1 MATKY
6 SDIIRIRAGK
16 PAYSIEEEKG
26 IEWES
31 FIPNEQFNG
40 VLRTVLNAVRG
51 NDIDRHKSFWIN
63 GTYGTGKSHAAAV
76 VKHLLCDK
84 VDRIR
89 PWVEREYSGD
99 KFQIIRDAIFSLR
112 QKKRLLP
119 VKLEGLSNLTHVS
132 ELAPLIQTKVVEAL
146 NEYDIELSVDTDYDN
161 MISHVQ
167 ENTVIWDDLIRRYSG
182 LSSIVADRAMLIRK
196 LQTKDA
202 GTLKQAR
209 AAMREAKMMVMLD
222 QSNLAAWL
230 IEVQEKLRMLSEFT
244 GLLIIWDE
252 FTDVMSDA
260 IGIAVLKELQTVAQ
274 KFMNEENDSFLFL
287 ISHPSAFNNLGTEA
301 TKQTDGRYHRMK
313 YNMES
318 VSAFKIMS
326 RKFDIID
333 PVEHGKR
340 TSFFYNINNG
350 LADRFIGNSNNP
362 KETRE
367 DLYNLFP
374 LHPGTAN
381 LATHYATVIG
391 SSSRS
396 VFEFIGQNDA
406 IRNFLNDENAYNIYD
421 TINADYLWDFVQ
433 GMFQEDVTNY
443 GAVTERFNTYKNRVA
458 QRGPEALA
466 VFKSLLLLNAFNN
479 IAADDSVVPSEENV
493 GALFA
498 GTKYEDKLKEILEWI
513 NEEGIIQKAP
523 GGIFSVQFSAL
534 PSHEVE
540 DAKKSLRDNEFRF
553 TSQIL
558 KYGDTA
564 RTFFEKKYVQKVIR
578 PYVFEF
584 FSDDT
589 NDAVLRSRIKNRKKD
604 VRQSDLFIAL
614 LYSKDNNELA
624 HLRQKA
630 EEFSKAGVY
639 EDEELKDIVFVVVDT
654 IFGEKKYDRFIEYM
668 ANYKTSNNH
677 GFVDQMNVH
686 RDHAVD
692 MIKEWMQDASRG
704 NAIVWVN
711 GNMTPI
717 SIKHLSSTLNSV
729 VAPRIFPNGPDSLEL
744 LRMRAP
750 STFWKP
756 QVSKEM
762 IRKFIFAKSKTELL
776 EVNGLMKPIQ
786 FLVQDVLDENLEWK
800 NDMPEGHQFRAVYNF
815 VNSTI
820 NNFIN
825 QGNTSVLFDFTER
838 FEPLTRPPY
847 GLSENFACAAMVAFA
862 MRPWCNKIYDQVGK
876 PRTDDNLADDVA
888 ALFSFWQKGKS
899 TSKLNFKFQTPQE
912 DKLCK
917 ELIRLFRLDKL
928 DGYSDISS
936 MKDARYALIGVYIK
950 QKGYPIW
957 SLKYMTDEFVNSMPA
972 LVLNNDVKKLIDNIV
987 SICEEKDQK
996 NDRLVIETINL
1007 IERYRT
1013 DFGNILN
1020 KPGSFRNGF
1029 ENYMLNVPKV
1039 GLKPEEMPTAF
1050 DYIKR
1055 HLEDTV
1061 GYWTEDEVTNALK
1074 DWRMEDNRRIEEER
1088 RRLEEERRRLE
1099 EERRRQEVEN
1109 DNDNDGAIPSEYRK
1123 KVGEAIRKIGDREKI
1138 EKSLRIFGDPEKLE
1152 KALKV
1157 IDVNDDKPIEKNE
1170 GSGSG
1175 IVSRGVDDKKYRAYE
1190 VIRATDDPDRLRE
1203 IIKSVIALGYEK
1215 VLDTILNMEKDA

>member
-6 SDIIRIRAGK
+6 SDIIRIRGGK

-26 IEWES
+26 TEWQS
-31 FIPNEQFNG
+31 FIANEQFNE

-76 VKHLLCDK
+76 IKHLLCDP
-84 VDRIR
+84 VYAIR
-89 PWVEREYSGD
+89 PWVESEYAGA
-99 KFQIIRDAIFSLR
+99 KYQLMKDAILSLR

-119 VKLEGLSNLTHVS
+119 VQLESLNNLTHVS
-132 ELAPLIQTKVVEAL
+132 ELAPLVQAKVVEAL
-146 NEYDIELSVDTDYDN
+146 NEHDIELSVDTDYDS
-161 MISHVQ
+161 MISHVRD
-167 ENTVIWDDLIRRYSG
+167 NAVIWDDLIQRFSG
-182 LSSIVADRAMLIRK
+182 LSSIVADRGMLIRK

-222 QSNLAAWL
+222 QSTLGAWL
-230 IEVQEKLRMLSEFT
+230 IEVQDRLRVLGDFT
-244 GLLIIWDE
+244 GLLILWDE

-260 IGIAVLKELQTVAQ
+260 VGIPVLKELQTIAQ
-274 KFMNEENDSFLFL
+274 KFMNEENDSFLLL

-326 RKFDIID
+326 RKFEIID
-333 PVEHGKR
+333 QTAHSKR
-340 TSFFYNINNG
+340 ANIFYNLNSG
-350 LADRFIGNSNNP
+350 LAERFIRNSNNQ

-367 DLYNLFP
+367 DLYRLFP

-406 IRNFLNDENAYNIYD
+406 IRYFLNDENAYNLYD
-421 TINADYLWDFVQ
+421 TINADYLWDFVL
-433 GMFQEDVTNY
+433 GMFQDDVVNY
-443 GAVTERFNTYKNRVA
+443 GAVTERFNTYRNRVA
-458 QRGPEALA
+458 QRGPAFLA

-479 IAADDSVVPSEENV
+479 IAADESVTPSEENIY
-493 GALFA
+493 ALFT
-498 GTKYEDKLKEILEWI
+498 GTRYEDEVKTALEWI
-513 NEEGIIQKAP
+513 NEEGVIQRAP
-523 GGIFSVQFSAL
+523 GGIFSVQFSSL
-534 PSHEVE
+534 PSHEIE
-540 DAKKSLRDNEFRF
+540 EAKKSLREAEFRF

-564 RTFFEKKYVQKVIR
+564 GAIFDKKYVQKVIR

-589 NDAVLRSRIKNRKKD
+589 NDAVLRSRIKNRKRD
-604 VRQSDLFIAL
+604 ARPSDLFIAL
-614 LYSKDNNELA
+614 LYARDNNELA
-624 HLRQKA
+624 HLRQMA
-630 EEFSKAGVY
+630 EEFSKAG
-639 EDEELKDIVFVVVDT
+639 ENDDKELRDIVFVVVDT
-654 IFGEKKYDRFIEYM
+654 IFGEKNYDRFIEYM
-668 ANYKTSNNH
+668 ANYKTAANH
-677 GFVDQMNVH
+677 GYEDQVNVH
-686 RDHAVD
+686 RDHAID
-692 MIKEWMQDASRG
+692 MIKEWMQNALRG
-704 NAIVWVN
+704 NAVIWIN
-711 GNMTPI
+711 GNTVPI
-717 SIKHLSSTLNSV
+717 SIKHLSSTLNNV
-729 VAPRIFPNGPDSLEL
+729 VAPRIFPDGPDSVEI

-750 STFWKP
+750 STFWKQ

-762 IRKFIFAKSKTELL
+762 IRKFIFAKSRTELL
-776 EVNGLMKPIQ
+776 EVNGLMKPVQ
-786 FLVQDVLDENLEWK
+786 YLVQDVLDENLEWK
-800 NDMPEGHQFRAVYNF
+800 SGMPEKHQFRAVYNF

-825 QGNTSVLFDFTER
+825 QGNTSILFDFTER

-847 GLSENFACAAMVAFA
+847 GLSENFASAAMVAFA

-888 ALFSFWQKGKS
+888 ALFTYWQKGKA

-917 ELIRLFRLDKL
+917 ELVRLFKL
-928 DGYSDISS
+928 DRLEGYSDISS

-950 QKGYPIW
+950 QKEYPVW
-957 SLKYMTDEFVNSMPA
+957 SLKYMTDNFVNSMPA
-972 LVLNNDVKKLIDNIV
+972 LVLDNDVKKLIDNIV

-1013 DFGNILN
+1013 DFSNILN

-1039 GLKPEEMPTAF
+1039 GLKPEEMPKAF

-1061 GYWTEDEVTNALK
+1061 GYWTEEEVTNALK

-1088 RRLEEERRRLE
+1088 QRLEEERRRLE
-1099 EERRRQEVEN
+1099 EERRRQEEE
-1109 DNDNDGAIPSEYRK
+1109 NDNDGAIPGEYRK

-1138 EKSLRIFGDPEKLE
+1138 EKSLRIIGDPEKLE
-1152 KALKV
+1152 KALSI
-1157 IDVNDDKPIEKNE
+1157 IDEGEDNDRPVGKNE
-1170 GSGSG
+1170 GFGNLN
-1175 IVSRGVDDKKYRAYE
+1175 DKKYRAYE
-1190 VIRATDDPDRLRE
+1190 VIRKTDDPDRLRK
-1203 IIKSVIALGYEK
+1203 IINRVIALGYEK
-1215 VLDTILNMEKDA
+1215 ILDTILNMEENA